1 MDEDCTV
8 MWELYN
14 QHQNWDE
21 TFKAYQKTRK
31 ADGDALQDLSL
42 HNYYVMRDHVAN
54 DDFLLQKKIEAK
66 LHEKHPEKW
75 IPLYSQVTFSHI
87 PYSKAIAQGKK
98 QDLIMKEIL
107 KDPSIHEI
115 WDSEEIEHKI
125 LSKL

>member
-1 MDEDCTV
+1 MGDFCHATVPFYGQGMNAGFEDCTV

-21 TFKAYQKTRK
+21 TFKAYQKIRK

-66 LHEKHPEKW
+66 LHEN
-75 IPLYSQVTFSHI
+75 
-87 PYSKAIAQGKK
+87 
-98 QDLIMKEIL
+98 IL
-107 KDPSIHEI
+107 KSGYHYIVKSHLAI
-115 WDSEEIEHKI
+115 YLIQ
-125 LSKL
+125 KL

>member
-1 MDEDCTV
+1 
-8 MWELYN
+8 
-14 QHQNWDE
+14 
-21 TFKAYQKTRK
+21 
-31 ADGDALQDLSL
+31 
-42 HNYYVMRDHVAN
+42 MRDHVAN

-87 PYSKAIAQGKK
+87 PYSKAIA
-98 QDLIMKEIL
+98 KEKTRLNYERNL
-107 KDPSIHEI
+107 KGPFIHEI